1 MSITVNRV
9 NLFSMSATEEHAIRQ
24 VLHGSRHA
32 TVFHTIEW
40 NRILATQTGYEEFL
54 LLAYK
59 GEFPAGLYIMFAL
72 DTERCFSSL
81 ANMNSIYG
89 GPISINDDP
98 DVISALLHTAEAYKP
113 FSAFHIWSP
122 PRVESSMITS
132 RGYSVREIYQTP
144 LWHLDD
150 FEEQLW
156 NRLERNKRT
165 QIRKAMREGVS
176 ILNGNI
182 AMLDEYNQLVFS
194 ILDGAS
200 DARTGESIQL
210 VSKEFYRQVME
221 ILGPLGMAGLFLTA
235 YKGEYISGSIVL
247 YFKDSVYGWS
257 IGWRREYASL
267 SPNDLMVWQIACH
280 ARSMGYKVFDLM
292 VIDPVTQPGIAKW
305 KIGFGVEAVPCHYF
319 HKSTAANR
327 IMRAGK
333 LAITD
338 FPALMRKVLKR
349 NRTPVIE
356 EVSQ

>member
-1 MSITVNRV
+1 MSITVKHV
-9 NLFSMSATEEHAIRQ
+9 NLFSMSAAEEQAIRQ
-24 VLHGSRHA
+24 VLAESSHA

-40 NRILATQTGYEEFL
+40 NRILAVQTGYEDVV

-59 GEFPAGLYIMFAL
+59 YGLPIGLYILFVL
-72 DTERCFSSL
+72 DSECCYSSL

-89 GPISINDDP
+89 GPISIHDDP
-98 DVISALLHTAEAYKP
+98 GVIFALLHAAETYKP
-113 FSAFHIWSP
+113 LSAFHIWSP
-122 PRVESSMITS
+122 PRIESSMIAS

-144 LWHLDD
+144 LWHLD
-150 FEEQLW
+150 FSEEQLW
-156 NRLERNKRT
+156 NRLDRKKRT
-165 QIRKAMREGVS
+165 QIRKAIREGVS
-176 ILNGNI
+176 ILNGDI

-200 DARTGESIQL
+200 DSRTGEAIQL

-221 ILGPLGMAGLFLTA
+221 TLCPLGMAGLFLTA

-267 SPNDLMVWQIACH
+267 SPNDLMAWQIACH
-280 ARSMGYKVFDLM
+280 ARSAGYKVFDLM
-292 VIDPVTQPGIAKW
+292 VIDPVAQPGIAKW
-305 KIGFGVEAVPCHYF
+305 KIGFGVEVVPCHYF

-349 NRTPVIE
+349 KRTPVIE